1 MTTTTT
7 APRIYVGTY
16 AKYNSGS
23 IKGAWIELDGHDADS
38 FRESCLELH
47 ADEHDPEL
55 MFQDYEGFPK
65 SLYSEC
71 SLHSVLWDWLACS
84 EEDREL
90 WEAYAEAIG
99 YQLEETTLE
108 QAQDAFF
115 GEYDDVEHFCEE
127 HCEETECLSGI
138 PDFLRD
144 CIDWRAVW
152 QSALRYDYCEH
163 NGMFFRNN

>member
-7 APRIYVGTY
+7 EPRIYVGTY
-16 AKYNSGS
+16 AKYASGS

-38 FRESCLELH
+38 FREACLELH

-55 MFQDYEGFPK
+55 MFQDFEGFPK
-65 SLYSEC
+65 SFYSE
-71 SLHSVLWDWLACS
+71 SSVPQMLWDWIACT
-84 EEDREL
+84 ERDREL
-90 WEAYAEAIG
+90 WEAYAEAVG
-99 YQLEETTLE
+99 YPIQETTLM
-108 QAQDAFF
+108 QAQDAYE
-115 GEYDDVEHFCEE
+115 GECDDVEHFSEE
-127 HCEETECLSGI
+127 HCEETDCLSGV

-152 QSALRYDYCEH
+152 SSALRFDYCEH

>member
-7 APRIYVGTY
+7 AARIYVGTY
-16 AKYNSGS
+16 AKYTNGS
-23 IKGAWIELDGHDADS
+23 IKGAWIDLDGHDADS
-38 FRESCLELH
+38 FREACLQLH

-55 MFQDYEGFPK
+55 MFQDFEGFPK

-71 SLHSVLWDWLACS
+71 YLPSVLWDWLACS
-84 EEDREL
+84 EEDREI

-108 QAQDAFF
+108 QAQDAYA
-115 GEYDDVEHFCEE
+115 GQYDSEADFAEELCEE
-127 HCEETECLSGI
+127 IGDTSSLPSW
-138 PDFLRD
+138 LAA

-152 QSALRYDYCEH
+152 NSALRFDYCEH
-163 NGMFFRNN
+163 NGFFFSNN